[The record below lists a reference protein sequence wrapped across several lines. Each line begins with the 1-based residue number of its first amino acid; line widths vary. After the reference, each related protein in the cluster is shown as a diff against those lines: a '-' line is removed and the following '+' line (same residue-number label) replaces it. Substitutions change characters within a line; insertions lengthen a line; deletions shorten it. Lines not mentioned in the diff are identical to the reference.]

1 MAHVSL
7 ITGGAKSGKS
17 QAAERQLQQAG
28 HTRVAYIATESS
40 SVPQD
45 AEMAQRIRRHQ
56 AQRPASWQT
65 YECYQRLDQLILELD
80 QAGFE
85 ACLIDCVTLW
95 ITHLLMDYLASQAA
109 DVETALAQ
117 LTGMQLD
124 QLYHYM
130 TQEVTDLLAA
140 LTETDLQVWIVTNEV
155 GSGIV
160 PLNKLSRIFRDLVGQ
175 TNQQLAQ
182 GADQVFFMVSG
193 IEWQVK

>member
-1 MAHVSL
+1 M
-7 ITGGAKSGKS
+7 
-17 QAAERQLQQAG
+17 
-28 HTRVAYIATESS
+28 
-40 SVPQD
+40 PQD